1 MQMECRELTK
11 AFGGRRVLDG
21 LNWTIEAGELWCI
34 RGASGIGKTTLLR
47 LLLGLE
53 TPDGGSVHRAAGLR
67 FAPVFQED
75 RLLPG
80 RSALENCS
88 VFCGAPESRSSAVLG
103 ALLDEPDALTKP
115 VEQLSGGMRRRVAL
129 ARALLAE
136 SDVLCL
142 DEPFAGLDPETRTR
156 AWDAVLR
163 WREGRTL
170 LLVSHEFTP
179 ERAKILELT

>member
-1 MQMECRELTK
+1 MQIECRELTK
-11 AFGGRRVLDG
+11 VFGGKTVLDR
-21 LNWTIEAGELWCI
+21 LNWTVEAGELWCI

-53 TPDGGSVHRAAGLR
+53 VPDGGEVRRAEGLR

-80 RSALENCS
+80 RSALENCA
-88 VFCGAPESRSSAVLG
+88 VFCGVSEGQSRAVLG

-142 DEPFAGLDPETRTR
+142 DEPFAGLDPETRAR

-163 WREGRTL
+163 WRAGRTL
-170 LLVSHEFTP
+170 LLVSHEFIP
-179 ERAKILELT
+179 EGANTLTLT